1 MTAYYYTR
9 YDIADEINRPVATV
23 TLRIQAADP
32 IAAIAVGAATVAT
45 EIAVEHNRAS
55 EWFIVGARF
64 APTLPG
70 APAIGWKWADDA
82 DGQR

>member
-1 MTAYYYTR
+1 MTAYHYTR

-23 TLRIQAADP
+23 TLRIHAADL
-32 IAAIAVGAATVAT
+32 IDAIAIGAATVAT

-55 EWFIVGARF
+55 DWFIIGARF

-70 APAIGWKWADDA
+70 APAIGWRWFDDA